1 MELKIVEPKFGSN
14 LLTLI
19 MELDFLRK
27 KTLGGSTHPSIF
39 FQLKDI
45 FHILES
51 VGSARIEGNRT
62 TVAEYVESQLHEDSD
77 TDEIKQIQNIGDT
90 LTYIEENINESGID
104 KRFIQDLHSLVV
116 KDLSTNNGGEG
127 DRTPGSYRTHDVR
140 ITQSEHI
147 PPEHLKISEHM
158 DELIEFINKDDLPQ
172 FDLLK
177 IAVAHHRFV
186 WIHPFGNG
194 NGRTVRLLTYAMLA
208 KAGFKVHEGRLI
220 NPGAVFFID
229 RERYSRNLSITDTG
243 TDEAILSWC
252 EYVLQGLKEEIE
264 KVDLLA
270 NHEYLKNNILKP
282 AFKCAYERAN
292 ITENEYKV
300 LVKAADVIQLKNSD
314 VMAATGITNTSQ
326 ASHLIKK
333 MKAKDMLLS
342 EKENGRTYII
352 KFKNDSLFRCVL
364 GILRKEGFVADNE
377 N

>member
-1 MELKIVEPKFGSN
+1 MVLKIVEPKFGSN

-27 KTLGGSTHPSIF
+27 KTLGGSTHPTIF

-77 TDEIKQIQNIGDT
+77 TDEIKQIQNIEEA
-90 LTYIEENINESGID
+90 LTYIEDNINDSQID

-116 KDLSTNNGGEG
+116 KDLSTNNGAEG
-127 DRTPGSYRTHDVR
+127 DKTPGSYRTHDVR
-140 ITQSEHI
+140 ITQSAHI
-147 PPEHLKISEHM
+147 LPEHFKVNEHM
-158 DELIEFINKDDLPQ
+158 DELIKFINQDDLPQ

-220 NPGAVFFID
+220 NPGAVFFMD
-229 RERYSRNLSITDTG
+229 RERYSRNLSSTDSG
-243 TDEAILSWC
+243 TDEAILAWC

-264 KVDLLA
+264 KVDLLT
-270 NHEYLKNNILKP
+270 NHEYLKNNILNP
-282 AFKCAYERAN
+282 SFKCAYDRGN

-314 VMAATGITNTSQ
+314 VMSATGITNTSQ

-333 MKAKDMLLS
+333 MKSKDLLLS

-352 KFKNDSLFRCVL
+352 KFKNSFLFRCVL
-364 GILRKEGFVADNE
+364 GVLKKEGFVAE
-377 N
+377 NDI